1 LQKCENFALNALY
14 GRPNRVAKRRG
25 SFFFALFGYTRA
37 PSALFLVAFGR
48 FWENF
53 LARRRFFRRDSNF
66 RRRRKKRIIVLN
78 VERGF
83 KIEEMARV

>member
-1 LQKCENFALNALY
+1 LQKCENFAFTRILRATEP
-14 GRPNRVAKRRG
+14 RSQRRG
-25 SFFFALFGYTRA
+25 SFFFTFFGYSRP